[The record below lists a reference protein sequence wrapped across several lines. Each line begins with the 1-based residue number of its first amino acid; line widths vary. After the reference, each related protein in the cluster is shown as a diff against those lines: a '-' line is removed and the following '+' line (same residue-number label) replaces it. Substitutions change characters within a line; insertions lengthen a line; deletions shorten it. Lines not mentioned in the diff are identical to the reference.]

1 MRELTMRRNHF
12 ILRTISLLSLT
23 VILFTFSMVGQNV
36 KPDSAQTI
44 LKAAVIKAQSSK
56 LNVLLIF
63 HATWCGWCK
72 RLERA
77 INDTAV
83 KPLIDENYIVTMLDV
98 KERGDKIQI
107 YENPG
112 GQNIMSEF
120 GGNNAGLPFIV
131 FLNGK
136 GTMIANS
143 NVMPKNQNIGY
154 PGSKEEISAF
164 VKLLQKTAPHMTSKE
179 CEVIQNYFEL
189 HAPK

>member
-98 KERGDKIQI
+98 KDRGDKIQT

>member
-189 HAPK
+189 HASK

>member
-98 KERGDKIQI
+98 KDRGDKIQT

-164 VKLLQKTAPHMTSKE
+164 VKILQKTAPHMTSKE

>member
-98 KERGDKIQI
+98 KERGDKIQT

-164 VKLLQKTAPHMTSKE
+164 VKILQKTAPHMTSKE

>member
-1 MRELTMRRNHF
+1 
-12 ILRTISLLSLT
+12 
-23 VILFTFSMVGQNV
+23 
-36 KPDSAQTI
+36 
-44 LKAAVIKAQSSK
+44 
-56 LNVLLIF
+56 
-63 HATWCGWCK
+63 
-72 RLERA
+72 
-77 INDTAV
+77 
-83 KPLIDENYIVTMLDV
+83 
-98 KERGDKIQI
+98 
-107 YENPG
+107 
-112 GQNIMSEF
+112 MSEF

>member
-98 KERGDKIQI
+98 KERGDKIQT

-189 HAPK
+189 HASK

>member
-1 MRELTMRRNHF
+1 
-12 ILRTISLLSLT
+12 
-23 VILFTFSMVGQNV
+23 MVGQNV

>member
-98 KERGDKIQI
+98 KERGDKIQT